1 MSPSPVHGMRR
12 ARPDDASQIASL
24 FRVVYSQS
32 SHPCNNEEFVR
43 RTIQRKDTNIW
54 HISESDGRITGCMG
68 MLANRWNCTW
78 EIVRGATDPE
88 YRRSGIG
95 TLLAQR
101 AIDDACASPDCDL
114 IVGFPRNRTMY
125 RILSEVMR
133 PVMRATGHD
142 GAINIAGG
150 RREYHL
156 AVFALAG
163 SPRFKWCNP
172 ESTPAEV
179 RHSVCEAVLEPL
191 GLSWNPGPYPPH
203 FISGHFP
210 RHPDYGP
217 FTFYYHPFC
226 PSDSL
231 EISSYTGV
239 KAHAEDVAAELIETV
254 NSFQYARHI
263 RLAVLAD
270 KVDFQRALLQEG
282 FSITAYLP
290 SWHLQNGVRY
300 DCVLMVRRETDGE
313 PVAHDTRDII
323 DSFDRIYSGYIC
335 LLTS

>member
-1 MSPSPVHGMRR
+1 MDSSPVHEMRR
-12 ARPDDASQIASL
+12 ACPDDASQIAAL

-32 SHPCNNEEFVR
+32 SHPCNDEEFVR
-43 RTIQRKDTNIW
+43 QTIQRKDTNIW
-54 HISESDGRITGCMG
+54 HVSESNGRITGCMG
-68 MLANRWNCTW
+68 MLVNRWNCTW

-101 AIDDACASPDCDL
+101 AIDDACASSDCDF

-133 PVMRATGHD
+133 PAMRATGHD
-142 GAINIAGG
+142 GAINIACG

-163 SPRFKWCNP
+163 SPRFEWCNLEP
-172 ESTPAEV
+172 VPAEV
-179 RHSVCEAVLEPL
+179 RRSVCETILGPL
-191 GLSWNPGPYPPH
+191 GLPWNSGPYPPL
-203 FISGHFP
+203 FISGHYP

-231 EISSYTGV
+231 EISSYTGI
-239 KAHAEDVAAELIETV
+239 KSDAEDVAAELIETA

-270 KVDFQRALLQEG
+270 KLEFQRVLLRAG

-290 SWHLQNGVRY
+290 CWHLQNGVRY
-300 DCVLMVRRETDGE
+300 DCVLMVRRETDCE
-313 PVAHDTRDII
+313 PIAHDTRDII
-323 DSFDRIYSGYIC
+323 AGFDRIYSAY
-335 LLTS
+335 S